1 MTTTM
6 KGRIRIE
13 PVDKWVRV
21 YLGGEAI
28 ADTRNALLVWE
39 SPYFPHYYFPP
50 EDVRTELLVAT
61 GETRRSPSRG
71 QAEVYTVKAGTKEAV
86 NGAWTH
92 PDSPI
97 DEISGYYRFDWKA
110 MDSWFEEDE
119 EVFVH
124 PRDPYTRVDI
134 IHSSRHVEI
143 HIDGTAVADS
153 HHPTLL
159 FETGLP
165 TRYYIPKTD
174 IRMDLLTPTET
185 VTSCPYKG
193 DASYWTLNLGGETY
207 KDIVWSYKH
216 PVHESA
222 KIAGLLSFYNEKVD
236 VYVDGELLDRPKTP
250 FS

>member
-1 MTTTM
+1 MTTAAR
-6 KGRIRIE
+6 GRVRIE
-13 PVDKWVRV
+13 PVEKWVRA

-28 ADTRNALLVWE
+28 ADTRRALLVWE
-39 SPYFPHYYFPP
+39 SPYFPHYYLPA
-50 EDVRTELLVAT
+50 EDVRTDLLVPT

-71 QAEVYTVKAGTKEAV
+71 DAQLFTIKAGDKEATNAASTYV
-86 NGAWTH
+86 
-92 PDSPI
+92 DSPI
-97 DEISGYYRFDWKA
+97 DEIRGYYRFDWRS

-134 IHSSRHVEI
+134 IRSSRHVEI
-143 HIDGTAVADS
+143 RVNGVKVADT

-174 IRMDLLTPTET
+174 VRMDLLTPTDT
-185 VTSCPYKG
+185 HTSCPYKG
-193 DASYWTLNLGGETY
+193 DASYWTLEADGETFT
-207 KDIVWSYKH
+207 DIVWSYKH
-216 PVHESA
+216 PVDESA

-236 VYVDGELLDRPKTP
+236 IYVDGELQERPKTH
-250 FS
+250 FA